1 MKRLILTIL
10 AVSLTCIAFSQP
22 GHRPAD
28 NRRDRANRPIE
39 EFLTDLTATQKT
51 RIDVITKRSGK
62 TIEFYRKQLKDVRDS
77 IRVLMDDTR
86 DRTAELFPLFEREG
100 LLKSEISKEYYRT
113 KVAIDEILTPEQY
126 ARLREQMKAERSK
139 KKR

>member
-1 MKRLILTIL
+1 MKRLILTTIAVCLSCL
-10 AVSLTCIAFSQP
+10 AFAQPVS
-22 GHRPAD
+22 RPAD
-28 NRRDRANRPIE
+28 SRRDRPNRPIE

-86 DRTAELFPLFEREG
+86 DRTAEIFPLFEREG
-100 LLKSEISKEYYRT
+100 FLKSEISKEYYRT

-126 ARLREQMKAERSK
+126 ARLREQMKARRLK
-139 KKR
+139 KKQ